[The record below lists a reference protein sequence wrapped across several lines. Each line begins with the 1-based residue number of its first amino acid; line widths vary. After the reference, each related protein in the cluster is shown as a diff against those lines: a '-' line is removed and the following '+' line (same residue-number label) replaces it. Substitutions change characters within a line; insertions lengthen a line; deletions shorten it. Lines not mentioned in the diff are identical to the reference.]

1 MSLFN
6 VISKKVIRTDDLEQL
21 HKQMKETMCQ
31 LEMCFLLS
39 FFDMMEHYMIHIVDH
54 IFVLI
59 PLYLDHMYPY
69 EPYMPIMKGYVCN
82 HAHPEGSMIEGYIT
96 DEVLECYNDY
106 MKDGKPI
113 GILMLRYEGRL
124 IGKGTT

>member
-1 MSLFN
+1 
-6 VISKKVIRTDDLEQL
+6 
-21 HKQMKETMCQ
+21 MKETMCQ

-59 PLYLDHMYPY
+59 PLYLHHMYPY

-82 HAHPEGSMIEGYIT
+82 HAHPEGSMIEGYT
-96 DEVLECYNDY
+96 TEEVLECYNDY
-106 MKDGKPI
+106 MKDEKPI

-124 IGKGTT
+124 IGKGTTGKKAFNK